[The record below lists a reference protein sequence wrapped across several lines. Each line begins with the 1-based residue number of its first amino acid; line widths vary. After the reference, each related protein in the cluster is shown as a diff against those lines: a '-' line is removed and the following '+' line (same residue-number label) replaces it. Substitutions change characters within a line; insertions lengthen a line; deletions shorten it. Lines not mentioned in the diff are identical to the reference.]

1 MHMTIHV
8 TRAVG
13 PEFDFGDFRDTELRV
28 LTMHRKRVSS
38 RPSLPGIA
46 FDGTMKLT

>member
-1 MHMTIHV
+1 M